1 MPRTVPATVVIPK
14 LLLLIFVK
22 REARVWGGFK
32 ARVISTLYLRCLLGI
47 LVDSLSGQFRDALL
61 ELPREV
67 GVVVLCSES
76 AGHGWLKSEN
86 EDSHW

>member
-1 MPRTVPATVVIPK
+1 M
-14 LLLLIFVK
+14 
-22 REARVWGGFK
+22 
-32 ARVISTLYLRCLLGI
+32 SLGI
-47 LVDSLSGQFRDALL
+47 LVDSPSGQFRDVLL

-76 AGHGWLKSEN
+76 GGRGWLKSGN